1 MIIPDANILLYAYVP
16 TFAEH
21 KDAKKW
27 LETAL
32 SEKREIIGLAW
43 QSVTAFLRIGTN
55 PRIFQK
61 PFSIDEAE
69 KRLNQLFA
77 HPLVQTVAPT
87 EKHWRVFSEILREE
101 QIAADLVMDAHLAAL
116 AIEHRAT
123 IATTD
128 RDFLRFSKIVKIV
141 NPLKK
146 K

>member
-16 TFAEH
+16 SFKEH
-21 KDAKKW
+21 AAAKKW
-27 LETAL
+27 LQTTL
-32 SEKREIIGLAW
+32 SENKQIVGLAW
-43 QSVTAFLRIGTN
+43 QVITAFLRIGTN
-55 PRIFQK
+55 PRIFQI
-61 PFSIDEAE
+61 PFEIAEAE

-77 HPLVQTVAPT
+77 HSLVQTAAPG
-87 EKHWRVFSEILREE
+87 EKHWRIFSEILREE
-101 QIAADLVMDAHLAAL
+101 QITADLVMDAHLAAL

>member
-1 MIIPDANILLYAYVP
+1 MIIPDANILLYAYVAS
-16 TFAEH
+16 FEQH
-21 KDAKKW
+21 KETKKW

-32 SEKREIIGLAW
+32 SENTEIVGLSW
-43 QSVTAFLRIGTN
+43 QTITAFIRVGTN

-61 PFSIDEAE
+61 PFRIAEVE

-116 AIEHRAT
+116 AVEHKAA

-141 NPLKK
+141 NPLEKK
-146 K
+146 

>member
-16 TFAEH
+16 SFKEH
-21 KDAKKW
+21 KNAKKW
-27 LETAL
+27 LETLL
-32 SEKREIIGLAW
+32 SDNKEVVGLAW
-43 QSVTAFLRIGTN
+43 QTITAFLRIGTN

-61 PFSIDEAE
+61 PFQITEAE

-77 HPLVQTVAPT
+77 HPLVQTVVPT
-87 EKHWRVFSEILREE
+87 EKHWRIFSEILREE
-101 QIAADLVMDAHLAAL
+101 QITADLVMDAHLAAL
-116 AIEHRAT
+116 AIEHNAT

-128 RDFLRFSKIVKIV
+128 RDFLRFSKIVKTV